1 MGFADKAR
9 KALEDA
15 KEQAGRLAAEH
26 GHKVDGVVDKAGDAL
41 DRKTKGKY
49 AAQVDK
55 AQSAAKG
62 ATDRLAEE
70 HRRTQRRPTDPAT
83 PDHPQR

>member
-15 KEQAGRLAAEH
+15 KDQAGKLAAEH

-41 DRKTKGKY
+41 DRRTKGRY
-49 AAQVDK
+49 ASQVDK
-55 AQSAAKG
+55 AQTAAKG
-62 ATDRLAEE
+62 ATDKLAEQ
-70 HRRTQRRPTDPAT
+70 HRRSVRRPDDPAT